1 MSLNDK
7 LLKAAAVDSGITPS
21 EHFGVVL
28 YQGDGGSS
36 HSINGG
42 KYGGAAYFNG
52 SNAKISASNPVPN
65 GSNYTFSFWFKA
77 ESNPSSNRRIIKT
90 NQHDF
95 AGVFQFLHLTNGKGG
110 FYTGNGSNA
119 ESGQE
124 TTASITD
131 GTWKHIVCTYDSAGG
146 SSSGKTYI
154 NGSLDSS
161 WNAAGQSPSD
171 GIKSLTF
178 GALFSTAGA
187 YSHYFKGLFDQ
198 VRIFTKALSS
208 TEVSTLYAETA
219 ETVESLSPLGNE
231 TVDTLQVFGDTSCLA
246 LYKFENDETDVS
258 GNYNGTGT
266 SIQYAAGRY
275 GQSAV
280 FNGSSSVITLPSALS
295 DGSTTDASCISFWFF
310 TGAEITSSTTN
321 NEIMNF
327 AQSSSNFGK
336 IALGSTTGNF
346 GSETISVTSDVTDQ
360 YTYSKTNIPA
370 GWNHVV
376 VQWNSSNTKWDIY
389 VNNVAHTTYTFGTN
403 EQGKFALKFGQRST
417 FYYTGRLDQIRVFNK
432 ILSTSEIKT
441 LYEENSL
448 VASYRFEGNSSDDT
462 RNNDGSDSNMTY
474 EFGLNFT
481 PDLVWLKNRDTA
493 RSHLLVDSSRGR
505 AKNIYPDSTSAETTS
520 NAGNDFVSFD
530 SGGFTVGSTQQ
541 AYANDSGDE
550 YVAWCFK
557 AGGGTTTT
565 NNDGEL
571 TVNVQANQDAGFSI
585 ITFDGVTDPGEDR
598 SFGHGLSKEPEFIWM
613 KRRNASQHN
622 AVFAKIDGTWEYFD
636 GTTSTDGGGDYSAYI
651 ATTSTVI
658 DIHDAAEWFADPS
671 SEYVYWC
678 WHSVENYSKI
688 GTYEGS
694 GTTQGPIIETGF
706 EPAFIMIKRVD
717 TADAWYIYDNRRNTT
732 NPRNSI
738 LLANSNTAE
747 LTNTQYY
754 SIDFLSNGFQP
765 RSDVSTATNASGGT
779 YLYMAFAT
787 DPDTETP
794 TLANSF
800 GIRTYTGT
808 GANQSIEGLN
818 FKPGFVWLKGRTRAE
833 DSGLFDIVRGTN
845 EWLRSSTTAAQNNF
859 SGDYGVLSFDDDGFS
874 IGTGSAINNNN
885 DTFIGWAWAA
895 DDNEPTIFG
904 GAAKAVYKFEDN
916 VNDVTGNFNGSA
928 TSITYNSSGKY
939 NKSAVF
945 NGTNSRITNTSSSIS
960 TTFSST
966 SITISAWFKFSATLA
981 SGRTYM
987 VVLQGGGYQEY
998 VGVYLESNKV
1008 GVIVGNFTQDYRL
1021 GSVDVNDG
1029 NWHHIVLTRSST
1041 SFSDLK
1047 GYLDGSPMSESAT
1060 GNAGGGTLTFNTIS
1074 MGYNSSISSN
1084 YFNGELD
1091 QVRIYRGAITDVQVA
1106 ELYAETVSDNDDLFF
1121 GGPPEI
1127 QISANANAG
1136 FSIVKYTGIGANL
1149 QVPHGLSSA
1158 PELLIIKGLE
1168 TTNDWAVLHKDGG
1181 DGDFLQLNSDSP
1193 ESGAGSIFGSTFT
1206 RPTATYFTV
1215 GNTGETGTA
1224 DKQYIAYCFHS
1235 VSAYSKI
1242 GSYTGVTTGVTVTV
1256 GFRPDFLLIKSNSNT
1271 EHWAILDT
1279 VRGTGKVLNPNR
1291 SNAESDSTLNTF
1303 TVSDTGFSF
1312 PHQDTADAMLNENG
1326 YTYIYA
1332 AFKIN

>member
-52 SNAKISASNPVPN
+52 SNGKIDIGTLGNIFIN
-65 GSNYTFSFWFKA
+65 NFSFSLWFNLNTIA
-77 ESNPSSNRRIIKT
+77 SSGIATLFTTFEDYYCYAFIRDSDKKVEVRVENASTGYAIKST
-90 NQHDF
+90 STF
-95 AGVFQFLHLTNGKGG
+95 GTYGVWHHLAVTK
-110 FYTGNGSNA
+110 
-119 ESGQE
+119 
-124 TTASITD
+124 
-131 GTWKHIVCTYDSAGG
+131 
-146 SSSGKTYI
+146 SSSDGLKIYI
-154 NGSLDSS
+154 NGSLENTDATATVDLRTMNGDNLIGAYNS
-161 WNAAGQSPSD
+161 AGTTQYYLEGKIDQLRIFS
-171 GIKSLTF
+171 KSL
-178 GALFSTAGA
+178 
-187 YSHYFKGLFDQ
+187 
-198 VRIFTKALSS
+198 SS
-208 TEVSTLYAETA
+208 SEVSTLYAETVD
-219 ETVESLSPLGNE
+219 TVASLDPLSE
-231 TVDTLQVFGDTSCLA
+231 DTTDTLQVFGDTSCLA

-448 VASYRFEGNSSDDT
+448 VASYRFEGNSNDDR
-462 RNNDGSDSNMTY
+462 RNNDGTDSNVTY

-481 PDLVWLKNRDTA
+481 PDVVWLKNRDTA

-505 AKNIYPDSTSAETTS
+505 AKNIYPNSTSAETTS

-530 SGGFTVGSTQQ
+530 TGGFTVGTTQQ

-550 YVAWCFK
+550 YVAWCWK

-636 GTTSTDGGGDYSAYI
+636 GTSSTDGGGDYSAYI

-688 GTYEGS
+688 GTYEGTGS
-694 GTTQGPIIETGF
+694 ATDRPIIETGF
-706 EPAFIMIKRVD
+706 EPAFVMIKNV
-717 TADAWYIYDNRRNTT
+717 TNSGSSGSWMIHDNKRNTV
-732 NPRNSI
+732 NPRDKYLRADSTN
-738 LLANSNTAE
+738 AE
-747 LTNTQYY
+747 GTFAEYGL
-754 SIDFLSNGFQP
+754 DFLSNGFQVGP
-765 RSDVSTATNASGGT
+765 TTAYHWNTNGDT
-779 YLYMAFAT
+779 YLYMAFAA